1 MGGAATTGRGATK
14 AAVTAALGP
23 VVEVVVVA
31 RPVAVAVVTAA
42 AALGPGPGPVVEVV
56 VVARPVAVAV
66 VTAAAAAAAAT
77 AVPVVVPVLAD
88 CSNASPCAGADTA
101 LAPVSF
107 AAADLQ

>member
-66 VTAAAAAAAAT
+66 VTAAAAAAT

-101 LAPVSF
+101 LAPISF